1 MANAKILVVDD
12 DQEFVELI
20 TLHLD
25 KRGYRVLSASDGRQA
40 LELARRCQPDLTI
53 LDVLPT
59 LDGLEVC
66 QILRAES
73 RVPIIVSSRSTD
85 ADKLAGLNMGADDYV
100 TKPFCMNEL
109 LARIRAVLRR
119 TLGMETTWG
128 MCASSAVALNVG
140 GERRRPVLARAVPF
154 LAAAG
159 ADAICASADK
169 FRKNDSGV

>member
-73 RVPIIVSSRSTD
+73 RVPIIIVSSRSTD
-85 ADKLAGLNMGADDYV
+85 ADDYV
-100 TKPFCMNEL
+100 TKPFCLNEL